1 MVGRALVVGAEQR
14 PRLPRVIAALAV
26 ALSVVAI
33 GAHAEPDYPALTGR
47 VVDQAGL
54 LDSQDRAS
62 LEARF
67 AEHEAKTGEQLVVV
81 TVNSLQEESIE
92 DYGVGLGR
100 HWGIGAEG
108 EDNGALLIVAPNERE
123 VRIEVGY
130 GLEGKLTD
138 ALASQIVQ
146 NEILPRFRGGDV
158 AGGVLAGAE
167 AIVAIL
173 DGSYVPGEWGLP
185 SGAAAGPALGL
196 PDWAVPL
203 IFFGVWGL
211 IVFFVHRARR
221 ARRYGLWTGT
231 PGVGGLGRRGDFSGR
246 SSGGGFSGRG
256 GSFGGGG
263 ASGRW

>member
-1 MVGRALVVGAEQR
+1 MVAPAVTRDRWAGALFA
-14 PRLPRVIAALAV
+14 LLLALA
-26 ALSVVAI
+26 AAP
-33 GAHAEPDYPALTGR
+33 AWAAPDYPARTGR

-54 LDSQDRAS
+54 LGAQSRTA
-62 LEARF
+62 LEAKL
-67 AEHEAKTGEQLVVV
+67 AQHEAKTGEQVVV
-81 TVNSLQEESIE
+81 ATVDSLDGQSIE

-100 HWGIGAEG
+100 HWGIGTAG

-146 NEILPRFRGGDV
+146 NEILPRFRDGDM
-158 AGGVLAGAE
+158 AGGIVAGAE
-167 AIVAIL
+167 AILAIL
-173 DGSYVPGEWGLP
+173 DGSYVPGEWSLP
-185 SGAAAGPALGL
+185 TGTGAAPEQML
-196 PDWAVPL
+196 PQWIVPI

-211 IVFFVHRARR
+211 IVFFVHRSRR
-221 ARRYGLWTGT
+221 GRRYGPWIGG
-231 PGVGGLGRRGDFSGR
+231 PGMGGFGGGRSRGGFSGR

>member
-1 MVGRALVVGAEQR
+1 MTVRAVTLGRWTGALLV
-14 PRLPRVIAALAV
+14 LLLALA
-26 ALSVVAI
+26 AAPAS
-33 GAHAEPDYPALTGR
+33 AEPDYPALTGR

-54 LDSQDRAS
+54 LGAQSRTA
-62 LEARF
+62 LEAKL
-67 AEHEAKTGEQLVVV
+67 AQHEAKTGEQVVV
-81 TVNSLQEESIE
+81 ATVDFLDGQSIE

-100 HWGIGAEG
+100 HWGIGGKG

-146 NEILPRFRGGDV
+146 NEILPRFRAGDM
-158 AGGVLAGAE
+158 AGGVVAGTE
-167 AIVAIL
+167 AVLAIL
-173 DGSYVPGEWGLP
+173 DGSYVPGEWSLP
-185 SGAAAGPALGL
+185 PGSPGTQEPML
-196 PDWAVPL
+196 PEWIVPL
-203 IFFGVWGL
+203 LFFGVWGM
-211 IVFFVHRARR
+211 IVFFVHRSRR
-221 ARRYGLWTGT
+221 GRRYGPWIGT
-231 PGVGGLGRRGDFSGR
+231 PGIGGFGFGRGGGFSGR

>member
-1 MVGRALVVGAEQR
+1 MAVRAVTLGRRAGA
-14 PRLPRVIAALAV
+14 ILAFLLLL
-26 ALSVVAI
+26 ATAPASA
-33 GAHAEPDYPALTGR
+33 GPTYPALTGR

-54 LDSQDRAS
+54 LGAQSRTA
-62 LEARF
+62 LEAKL
-67 AEHEAKTGEQLVVV
+67 AQHESKTGEQVVVV
-81 TVNSLQEESIE
+81 TVSSLDGQSIE
-92 DYGVGLGR
+92 EYGVGLGR
-100 HWGIGAEG
+100 RWGIGTAG

-146 NEILPRFRGGDV
+146 NEILPRFREGDMEGGIV
-158 AGGVLAGAE
+158 AGAE
-167 AIVAIL
+167 AVLAIL
-173 DGSYVPGEWGLP
+173 DGSYVPGEWSLP
-185 SGAAAGPALGL
+185 PGSAAAQEPFL
-196 PDWAVPL
+196 PEWIVPI

-211 IVFFVHRARR
+211 IVFLVHRSRR
-221 ARRYGLWTGT
+221 GRRYGPWGGT
-231 PGVGGLGRRGDFSGR
+231 PGIGGFGRGGGFSGR